1 MRKLIWLA
9 VLVVAVII
17 GGRLLYYGF
26 TSYTPPDRPLP
37 EDNIEVAAVAAR
49 LEAVDNPQVSR
60 GVVAVDYAH
69 DNALFIEELN
79 VLFSRIVSRGYSYE
93 VLLNP
98 DDAEEAGLEA
108 KTLADTLRY
117 AKALILPLPRV
128 EYTPEEAALIEQFVN
143 KGGRLL
149 IIGDPTRTIAVEAL
163 NSIAETFGI
172 IYPNDYLYSLEHND
186 NNYRNVVYTRFAKSP
201 LTEGLDEDARLIF
214 YSGSSVSAPGHEII
228 FGDET
233 TYSSVSEGGRT
244 LAAAAL
250 TTNDQVL
257 ALGDL
262 TFFTEPYS
270 AAENNGVFIN
280 NIADFLTAGE
290 RQYDLE
296 DFPYFL
302 NPQVDLV
309 FDDALVFNSQFDSSV
324 QLKEAL
330 EQLNFDVR
338 FTDQIESDRDVI
350 YVGRFDNPETVQE
363 YLDDAGIAIFGPD
376 ETPEDGDQ
384 PDESTEEPELTP
396 VSDIPPEDVEE
407 RFIDGRI
414 HVEGMGDVER
424 GGTTLFYRLRE
435 GGRNILIILSDTAE
449 SNADAFEL
457 LLNNELSLCTASPDI
472 ALCQTQEPGGKLP
485 PSLRS
490 PRVDTILVVSDDDG
504 RARFDAQTSALDY
517 QNVLSDTYQVDV
529 WVTSEQESPDIDEL
543 LQYDAVIWTTG
554 DFWDDSIG
562 EEDAALLSE
571 YVRLGGNLI
580 LSGASIGFDWDHT
593 DFLKDVAH
601 ADYLDFAEQRDL
613 ELVLPDHPLAKG
625 FDEGAVITL
634 EETPSGEPLDIDVV
648 RHTPDARVVFQRG
661 PDSDQAGAAS
671 VIVYEDERVKIAYYA
686 FPLYLLPPETQDLL
700 VNNTVLWFARKPLA
714 PPDEAEYQPYENGEE
729 NGSQPPNGEEP
740 PPEEP
745 SNGEEK

>member
-280 NIADFLTAGE
+280 NIADFLTA
-290 RQYDLE
+290 
-296 DFPYFL
+296 
-302 NPQVDLV
+302 
-309 FDDALVFNSQFDSSV
+309 
-324 QLKEAL
+324 
-330 EQLNFDVR
+330 
-338 FTDQIESDRDVI
+338 
-350 YVGRFDNPETVQE
+350 
-363 YLDDAGIAIFGPD
+363 
-376 ETPEDGDQ
+376 
-384 PDESTEEPELTP
+384 
-396 VSDIPPEDVEE
+396 
-407 RFIDGRI
+407 
-414 HVEGMGDVER
+414 
-424 GGTTLFYRLRE
+424 
-435 GGRNILIILSDTAE
+435 
-449 SNADAFEL
+449 
-457 LLNNELSLCTASPDI
+457 
-472 ALCQTQEPGGKLP
+472 
-485 PSLRS
+485 
-490 PRVDTILVVSDDDG
+490 
-504 RARFDAQTSALDY
+504 
-517 QNVLSDTYQVDV
+517 
-529 WVTSEQESPDIDEL
+529 
-543 LQYDAVIWTTG
+543 
-554 DFWDDSIG
+554 
-562 EEDAALLSE
+562 
-571 YVRLGGNLI
+571 
-580 LSGASIGFDWDHT
+580 
-593 DFLKDVAH
+593 
-601 ADYLDFAEQRDL
+601 
-613 ELVLPDHPLAKG
+613 
-625 FDEGAVITL
+625 
-634 EETPSGEPLDIDVV
+634 
-648 RHTPDARVVFQRG
+648 
-661 PDSDQAGAAS
+661 
-671 VIVYEDERVKIAYYA
+671 
-686 FPLYLLPPETQDLL
+686 
-700 VNNTVLWFARKPLA
+700 
-714 PPDEAEYQPYENGEE
+714 
-729 NGSQPPNGEEP
+729 
-740 PPEEP
+740 
-745 SNGEEK
+745 